1 MDQNK
6 ILGQFID
13 YKNDEHI
20 RFIELLQDSISFSA
34 REKAFMIIDFHRYN
48 QIQKQKL
55 VKALESDRRLIKDLE
70 HEYPEEYGQRAMR
83 SKKAWIFML
92 ERLAEYMQEQ
102 KTRQAKNLDYEEL
115 MKLRQKLD
123 QD

>member
-1 MDQNK
+1 
-6 ILGQFID
+6 LGQFID
-13 YKNDEHI
+13 YKNDEHT
-20 RFIELLQDSISFSA
+20 RFVELLQDSISFSA

-70 HEYPEEYGQRAMR
+70 HEYPEEYAQREIR

-92 ERLAEYMQEQ
+92 ERLAEYIQEQ
-102 KTRQAKNLDYEEL
+102 KTRQAKKFDYEEL